1 MDPNG
6 IQCPN
11 CQFINPPDAR
21 FCQNCGHRLENV
33 CPSCGTLNALT
44 ARFCKQCGQA
54 FPRVTSSS
62 APPISTPHGSIPPLS
77 PEGERRTVTIL
88 FCDVKGST
96 ALAEQLDPEEWTE
109 IMNGA
114 FRYLIEAVNRYGGT
128 VARLMGDAILA
139 LFGAPVA
146 HEDDPERAVRAA
158 LDILTDLQPY
168 QQRVR
173 ERLAWAGVQSV
184 STDFSVRVG
193 INTGLVVVG
202 EVGTQFA
209 QEYTAMGDAVNVAA
223 RMEQTAEPG
232 TIQVAH
238 DTYRLVASLFEVEM
252 LGGVQIKGK
261 REPVPAYRVL
271 GLKAEQS
278 AAYVRLRGNGG
289 MSAPLVGRTQE
300 LALLQQT
307 SVDLLAGQGKI
318 VCLIGDAG
326 LGKSRLI
333 QELKGEGIGSP
344 DDSEDRQPS
353 TLNSQPAAWYE
364 SASLSFET
372 AQPYGAIQRLVRR
385 VLGVVRN
392 DRPSRIREYLSVFLK
407 TFPDE
412 QRSRLSRALEAL
424 LGLTREDGQYQ
435 ISGEDMKRELLSG
448 MAQFWRAQAGRS
460 PLVLVFEDL
469 HWADSASVDLL
480 TGMLPFAEEAPI
492 LLLCVFRPERD
503 TPAWRLKQIAEQ
515 KYPHRFQEIVLQP
528 LSNEEGERLARSL
541 LALEEL
547 PVQVVDLIHKKAE
560 GNPFFIEEIIR
571 ELIESEMVVQDAE
584 RKTWQFVQ
592 EVNEVELPE
601 SLQSLLVARM
611 DRLNE
616 SAHHTLQLAAVLGRS
631 FYGRVLKKMSEN
643 DQEMEANLRNLQ
655 QAGMVVQ
662 VAREPEQE
670 FIFRH
675 ALTQEAAYQSILLKN
690 RREYHRRA
698 GRAMEGL
705 FASQLDDYAPVLA
718 HHFYEAGEHAQAA
731 GYFAR
736 AAETAARLY
745 AHTEAI
751 THYARALQSGELAG
765 MEEIELSHLYRG
777 CGMIQER
784 LGNFSKA
791 RTDFI
796 TALRLAR
803 TAGNRRVEW
812 QTLLDLGQLWV
823 SRDYEQAGEYFRR
836 ALALARQM
844 EDPATR
850 GYSLNRL
857 GNWYANTEQPR
868 QAINHHHEALAIF
881 EKLRDRHG
889 LAETLDLLGMANMLG
904 ADFITASDYF
914 VRAVGLFR
922 ELEDL
927 HGLVS
932 SLTSLGLLAPVY
944 EAQFVAPG
952 LTFQEAQPLHEEAL
966 KVAQEIGWRAGE
978 SFELWASAQV
988 YGTIGDYKKAL
999 ALAQAGLAVAQEI
1012 EHHQWIVAANLT
1024 LGYLYLDVMAWEN
1037 AQPHL
1042 EQSLSLAHSVR
1053 SQNWIMLASGALA
1066 RMGVMMNRLEEGRK
1080 CLDAILPEPVV
1091 FETMGQR
1098 TCWFARAELALALG
1112 EPETTLEIV
1121 ERLEMG
1127 AQKSAPNRTIP
1138 ILNFLHGRALMAV
1151 KQFNRAEETLRAG
1164 IETARQTGECSL
1176 LWRLYASLGH
1186 VYRASDQPVPAEEWA
1201 AEARNRIH
1209 TLAISIP
1216 NEELRQTFLTRAL
1229 AWVESP

>member
-1 MDPNG
+1 M
-6 IQCPN
+6 
-11 CQFINPPDAR
+11 
-21 FCQNCGHRLENV
+21 
-33 CPSCGTLNALT
+33 
-44 ARFCKQCGQA
+44 
-54 FPRVTSSS
+54 TSSS
-62 APPISTPHGSIPPLS
+62 VSPISTPRGSLPPLS

-158 LDILTDLQPY
+158 LDILADLQPY

-173 ERLAWAGVQSV
+173 ERLARAGVRSV
-184 STDFSVRVG
+184 STDYSVRVG

-252 LGGVQIKGK
+252 LGEVQIKGK
-261 REPVPAYRVL
+261 REPIRTYRVL

-278 AAYVRLRGNGG
+278 AAHVRLRGNGG
-289 MSAPLVGRTQE
+289 MSAPLVGHTQE

-307 SVDLLAGQGKI
+307 FVDLHAGQGKI
-318 VCLIGDAG
+318 VCLVGDAG
-326 LGKSRLI
+326 LGKSRLV
-333 QELKGEGIGSP
+333 QELKGEGI
-344 DDSEDRQPS
+344 DSLGDLENHQPS
-353 TLNSQPAAWYE
+353 ALTTLSTTWYE

-392 DRPSRIREYLSVFLK
+392 DPPARVREYLTALLK
-407 TFPDE
+407 NFPDE
-412 QRSRLSRALEAL
+412 QRPRLNRALEVL
-424 LGLTREDGQYQ
+424 LGLTREDGQYR
-435 ISGEDMKRELLSG
+435 ISGEDMKRELLAG
-448 MAQFWRAQAGRS
+448 MAQFWRVQAGRS

-480 TGMLPFAEEAPI
+480 TGLLPFAEDAPI
-492 LLLCVFRPERD
+492 LFLCVFRPERD
-503 TPAWRLKQIAEQ
+503 SPAWRLKQIAEQ
-515 KYPHRFQEIVLQP
+515 KFPHRYQEIALYP
-528 LSNEEGERLARSL
+528 LSDEESERLARSL

-547 PVQVVDLIHKKAE
+547 PVQVIDLIHKKAE

-571 ELIESEMVVQDAE
+571 ELIESEVVVRDKE

-592 EVNEVELPE
+592 EVAEVEMPE

-611 DRLNE
+611 DRLKEN
-616 SAHHTLQLAAVLGRS
+616 ARHTLQLAAVLGRS
-631 FYGRVLKKMSEN
+631 FYGRVLKRMSEN
-643 DQEMEANLRNLQ
+643 GEGMETHLRNLQ
-655 QAGMVVQ
+655 QAGLVVQ

-698 GRAMEGL
+698 GQVMEGL
-705 FASQLDDYAPVLA
+705 FSSQLDDYAPVLA
-718 HHFYEAGEHAQAA
+718 HHFYEAGDHAQAA
-731 GYFAR
+731 TYFAR
-736 AAETAARLY
+736 AAENSARLY

-751 THYARALQSGELAG
+751 IHYTRALQSGELG
-765 MEEIELSHLYRG
+765 GLEEIDLFLLYRG

-784 LGNFSKA
+784 LGNFPEA
-791 RTDFI
+791 RMNLE

-803 TAGNRRVEW
+803 TAGDRRAEW
-812 QTLLDLGQLWV
+812 QTLLDLGQLWA

-844 EDPATR
+844 EDPATL

-868 QAINHHHEALAIF
+868 QAVVHHQEALATF
-881 EKLRDRHG
+881 EELRDHHG
-889 LAETLDLLGMANMLG
+889 LAESLDLLGMANMLG
-904 ADFITASDYF
+904 ADFITAADYF
-914 VRAVGLFR
+914 ERAVGLFR
-922 ELEDL
+922 DL
-927 HGLVS
+927 DDLRGLVS
-932 SLTSLGLLAPVY
+932 SLTSLGLLIPVFVAQVVTPGQTFE
-944 EAQFVAPG
+944 EAQ
-952 LTFQEAQPLHEEAL
+952 QIHEEAL

-978 SFELWASAQV
+978 SFELWVSAQM
-988 YGTIGDYKKAL
+988 YGTIGDYEQAF
-999 ALAQAGLAVAQEI
+999 ALAQASLEVAQEI
-1012 EHHQWIVAANLT
+1012 EHHQWMVAANLT
-1024 LGYLYLDVMAWEN
+1024 LGYLYLDVMAWEE

-1042 EQSLSLAHSVR
+1042 EQSLSMARSIHS
-1053 SQNWIMLASGALA
+1053 SNWIMMASGALA

-1080 CLDAILPEPVV
+1080 CLDAVLPEPKVV
-1091 FETMGQR
+1091 ETMGQR

-1112 EPETTLEIV
+1112 EPEKTLEIA
-1121 ERLEMG
+1121 ERLEIG

-1138 ILNFLHGRALMAV
+1138 ILNHLRGQALMAV
-1151 KQFNRAEETLRAG
+1151 KQYDQAEEILCAG
-1164 IETARQTGECSL
+1164 METARQTGECSL
-1176 LWRLYASLGH
+1176 LWRMYASLGH
-1186 VYRASDQPVPAEEWA
+1186 VYRVLGQPDPAGEWS
-1201 AEARNRIH
+1201 AEARERIH
-1209 TLAISIP
+1209 ALAMTIP
-1216 NEELRQTFLTRAL
+1216 GEELRQTFLTRAL